1 MLTIQSNISLLPYT
15 TFRIDVQTKY
25 FTEIHSEAELQEL
38 FSSPLF
44 QQEKKQILGGGA
56 KTFFTKDFE
65 GLVIKVAIKGIQL
78 EKETE
83 TQLHI
88 RAGAGEDWS
97 DFVTFCNEQNR
108 AGIENLIAI
117 PGNVGTAPFSNIGAY
132 GVEVGKVVER
142 VEGYDL
148 TTGEKKT
155 YSHEQCQFGYRTS
168 IFKSALRNQFLITAV
183 GFTLQ
188 KFNDSYPFITKYP
201 DVQTCLQGITPKS
214 LTEISDIIADIR
226 SKKLPDVKKIGTVG
240 SFFVN
245 PFVCQEHFLSLQK
258 AYPEMPFY
266 PVADTPEVIK
276 LSAGRLIEKA
286 GLKGYS
292 TGKVGTFPQNA
303 LAIVN
308 ESATASEVVAL
319 VDYIQQTVKEKF

>member
-25 FTEIHSEAELQEL
+25 FTEIHSESDFKEL
-38 FSSPLF
+38 FSSPIF

-56 KTFFTKDFE
+56 KTFFTKDFD
-65 GLVIKVAIKGIQL
+65 GLVIKIDIKGIQL
-78 EKETE
+78 EKETDN
-83 TQLHI
+83 QLHI
-88 RAGAGEDWS
+88 CAGAGEDWS
-97 DFVTFCNEQNR
+97 DFVNFCNTHNR

-132 GVEVGKVVER
+132 GVEIGNLVER
-142 VEGYDL
+142 VEGYDM
-148 TTGEKKT
+148 TTGERKT
-155 YSHEQCQFGYRTS
+155 YTHEQCQFGYRTS
-168 IFKSALRNQFLITAV
+168 IFKSALKNQFLITAV
-183 GFTLQ
+183 GFVLQ
-188 KFNDSYPFITKYP
+188 KFDDSYLFITNYP
-201 DVQTCLQGITPKS
+201 DVQAFLQNRKPGS
-214 LTEISDIIADIR
+214 LTEISEIIASIR
-226 SKKLPDVKKIGTVG
+226 SKKLPDVKKTGTVG

-245 PFVCQEHFLSLQK
+245 PFVCQEHFLALQK

-266 PVADTPEVIK
+266 PVPDTTEVTK

-308 ESATASEVVAL
+308 EGGTAGEVLAV

>member
-1 MLTIQSNISLLPYT
+1 MLSIQSNISLLSYT

-25 FTEIHSEAELQEL
+25 FVEIHSESDFQEL
-38 FSSPLF
+38 FSSPIF

-56 KTFFTKDFE
+56 KTFFTKDFD
-65 GLVIKVAIKGIQL
+65 GLVIKVDIKGIQL
-78 EKETE
+78 EKETDN
-83 TQLHI
+83 QLHI

-97 DFVTFCNEQNR
+97 DFVNFCNEHNR
-108 AGIENLIAI
+108 AGLENLISI

-132 GVEVGKVVER
+132 GVEVRNLVTR

-148 TTGEKKT
+148 TTGQKKIYT
-155 YSHEQCQFGYRTS
+155 HDQCEFSYRTS

-183 GFTLQ
+183 GFILQ
-188 KFNDSYPFITKYP
+188 KFDDTYLFITNYP
-201 DVQTCLQGITPKS
+201 DVQTFLQSRKPDS
-214 LTEISDIIADIR
+214 LKEISEIIANIR
-226 SKKLPDVKKIGTVG
+226 LKKLPDVKKTGTVG

-245 PFVCQEHFLSLQK
+245 PFVCQEHFLALQK

-266 PVADTPEVIK
+266 PVPNHPEIVK
-276 LSAGRLIEKA
+276 LPAGRLIEKA

-308 ESATASEVVAL
+308 E
-319 VDYIQQTVKEKF
+319 